1 MLTRFL
7 KNYVERHQRRANQ
20 LLHVIGVPLTFV
32 VSAVLLFQHR
42 WWWALGCFV
51 GGYLLQAVGHWVEG
65 NDAGEVVLVKRL
77 LGKPY
82 TEFGPEKQREKAN
95 ESKFNE

>member
-42 WWWALGCFV
+42 WWWALG
-51 GGYLLQAVGHWVEG
+51 YW
-65 NDAGEVVLVKRL
+65 RI
-77 LGKPY
+77 
-82 TEFGPEKQREKAN
+82 
-95 ESKFNE
+95 